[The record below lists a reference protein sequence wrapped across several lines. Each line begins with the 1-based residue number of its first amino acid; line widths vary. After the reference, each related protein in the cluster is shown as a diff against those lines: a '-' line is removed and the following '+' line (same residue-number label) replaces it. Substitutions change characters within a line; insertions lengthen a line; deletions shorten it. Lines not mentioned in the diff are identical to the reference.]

1 MWVTDALEGTHHAV
15 PSQMR
20 RRGVRKRDWALGR
33 KAPEWVTFSKT
44 VLDTKTAPELGD
56 GNRRRGR
63 YRTAMVT
70 PGCEGSPPTEMDS
83 GTATPGVTSG
93 GTNAFTCRAPEI
105 RPGAA
110 P

>member
-1 MWVTDALEGTHHAV
+1 
-15 PSQMR
+15 MR

-44 VLDTKTAPELGD
+44 VPDTKTAPELGD

-83 GTATPGVTSG
+83 GTATPSVTSG
-93 GTNAFTCRAPEI
+93 GTNAFIFWNDTATPETSPRSLHDALPI
-105 RPGAA
+105 
-110 P
+110 

>member
-1 MWVTDALEGTHHAV
+1 
-15 PSQMR
+15 MR
-20 RRGVRKRDWALGR
+20 SKVRIMRCRHRCVDVAFANATGPWGR
-33 KAPEWVTFSKT
+33 KAPEWVTFPKT